1 MKPTLKTTAL
11 VFAGGALGSVLRYAL
26 TGLTNWIVADRNIF
40 QISFGWFA
48 QSNFEEF
55 DPAKSFVTS
64 LAGIIALTLVNSLGT
79 ASLGWFNGD
88 QRFAS
93 ESRKAFWAVGFAGGF
108 TTMSGLFVWL
118 IFTAQLSAEITAFAL
133 AISVVLSGLCYVFA
147 FKIAKKWRG

>member
-1 MKPTLKTTAL
+1 MKPTLKTSAL
-11 VFAGGALGSVLRYAL
+11 VFAGGALGSMLRYLL

-48 QSNFEEF
+48 KSASETF
-55 DPAKSFVTS
+55 DPTAPVLSS

-118 IFTAQLSAEITAFAL
+118 IFTAQFSAEVTAFAL
-133 AISVVLSGLCYVFA
+133 AVSVVLSGLCYVFA

>member
-11 VFAGGALGSVLRYAL
+11 VFAGGALGSVLRYVL

-48 QSNFEEF
+48 KSNFEEF
-55 DPAKSFVTS
+55 DPTKSVVTS

-118 IFTAQLSAEITAFAL
+118 IFTSQFTAEITAFAL
-133 AISVVLSGLCYVFA
+133 AVSVLLSGLSYVFA
-147 FKIAKKWRG
+147 VKIAKKWRG